1 MTDRLPAR
9 RSSTPPKPS
18 GPPKPSRTDVPDV
31 EPTVHVE
38 AVRERVDQ
46 LIDEIDGRLRK
57 LADADARSLLEDTRA
72 TLGGLKRSL
81 EAFAPPPPGRKDR
94 IEAALDAVGAAGP
107 AAGAVERDATDA
119 TDATDTINATDA
131 LEAADDAD
139 AINTPRDHSRDQSRK
154 R

>member
-9 RSSTPPKPS
+9 RSSAPPR
-18 GPPKPSRTDVPDV
+18 PSRSEVPDV

-57 LADADARSLLEDTRA
+57 LADADAQSLLEDTRA
-72 TLGGLKRSL
+72 TLRGLKQSL

-94 IEAALDAVGAAGP
+94 IEAALDAVGAEGP
-107 AAGAVERDATDA
+107 AAGGGERDDIDA
-119 TDATDTINATDA
+119 TEAINAIDA
-131 LEAADDAD
+131 IDAADDAD
-139 AINTPRDHSRDQSRK
+139 AINPSRPHSRK